1 MNLVKEIQEN
11 NEKIFQLTKEEMIEC
26 IKLTKDHYYNKE
38 ESLIDDK
45 TYDLLEDTWLD
56 KFQYSQD
63 DLEIGFMPESNK
75 VTLPYE
81 MYSMNKIKDDPTKL
95 KKFFQRYT
103 GEYVISDKLDGV
115 SALYINEETEQLY
128 TRGNGK
134 IGRDISY
141 LLKDINIPTQKNVVL
156 RGELIIS
163 KEKFEKYKKE
173 YSSGRNFVSSI
184 VNSKDP
190 KKEYIQDIDLVF
202 YEVIKPTLLPYQQME
217 WIKKNNYN
225 YSPYELISFTN
236 VLNNDSLKSKL
247 LLRKELSIYEIDGI
261 IVNHNY
267 IYIRPKKNPSHAFAF
282 KTEMD
287 YQIMK
292 TEVIDVEWNVSKD
305 GLLKPKIK
313 LIPIKIDNI
322 NIEYVSGYNGFYI
335 ESNKIGKGTKVEIIR
350 SGDVIPV
357 IRCILEST
365 EPIFPQEEYEWDIK
379 HVELILKNKDDKSY
393 VLKKIIHF
401 FKGMNIPM
409 LGANYIE
416 KLYNNGYDSIEKI
429 LLIKEEEL
437 ETMKNISV
445 KTSKKF
451 YDKINER
458 MKEITKSELLSFLN
472 YLGRGYSLIKIQ
484 NIEKEYPKLFD
495 FQEDM
500 DTKRKNLEK
509 INKKNAEHICEGLK
523 QYEEFLKKIEIIFY
537 N

>member
-26 IKLTKDHYYNKE
+26 MKLTKDHYYNKE

-163 KEKFEKYKKE
+163 KEKFEKYKNE

-190 KKEYIQDIDLVF
+190 KKEYIQDIDLLF
-202 YEVIKPTLLPYQQME
+202 YEVIKPTLLPYQQM
-217 WIKKNNYN
+217 
-225 YSPYELISFTN
+225 
-236 VLNNDSLKSKL
+236 
-247 LLRKELSIYEIDGI
+247 
-261 IVNHNY
+261 
-267 IYIRPKKNPSHAFAF
+267 
-282 KTEMD
+282 
-287 YQIMK
+287 
-292 TEVIDVEWNVSKD
+292 
-305 GLLKPKIK
+305 
-313 LIPIKIDNI
+313 
-322 NIEYVSGYNGFYI
+322 
-335 ESNKIGKGTKVEIIR
+335 
-350 SGDVIPV
+350 
-357 IRCILEST
+357 
-365 EPIFPQEEYEWDIK
+365 
-379 HVELILKNKDDKSY
+379 
-393 VLKKIIHF
+393 
-401 FKGMNIPM
+401 
-409 LGANYIE
+409 
-416 KLYNNGYDSIEKI
+416 
-429 LLIKEEEL
+429 
-437 ETMKNISV
+437 
-445 KTSKKF
+445 
-451 YDKINER
+451 
-458 MKEITKSELLSFLN
+458 
-472 YLGRGYSLIKIQ
+472 
-484 NIEKEYPKLFD
+484 
-495 FQEDM
+495 
-500 DTKRKNLEK
+500 
-509 INKKNAEHICEGLK
+509 
-523 QYEEFLKKIEIIFY
+523 
-537 N
+537 